1 MITTKGSFT
10 IDVGTGKGIT
20 VLELLD
26 TFEKV
31 AGMNI
36 QKKIKNRRLGD
47 VDVCYS
53 DPSKSNKIL
62 KWNAERSLFN
72 MCDDAIKSIKK
83 NIDEL

>member
-1 MITTKGSFT
+1 
-10 IDVGTGKGIT
+10 
-20 VLELLD
+20 
-26 TFEKV
+26 
-31 AGMNI
+31 MNI
-36 QKKIKNRRLGD
+36 QKKIKNRRSGD

-62 KWNAERSLFN
+62 KWKAERSLFN